1 MMSQQGTYVK
11 WVSELFPEQG
21 KWTEEDYFALPETNR
36 IIELSDGQ
44 IRMSPYPT
52 PLHQLISDNLQ
63 FWLSSFVREHGLGR
77 VLSAPTAV
85 RLWEGKVR
93 GPDLIFLRTE
103 HLHRMGAKVIEGPP
117 DWVAE
122 IISLRS
128 RKIDRV
134 EKLAEYAEAGIPEY
148 WLIDPDKQMIRVYL
162 LEENEYRLTATY
174 KAGDMAKSEAILGFE
189 VAISEI
195 FAS

>member
-1 MMSQQGTYVK
+1 MSQQRTYVR
-11 WVSELFPEQG
+11 WISELFPEQG
-21 KWTEEDYFALPETNR
+21 RWTEDDYFALPETNR

-44 IRMSPYPT
+44 IIMSPYPT

-93 GPDLIFLRTE
+93 GPDLIFLKTE
-103 HLHRMGAKVIEGPP
+103 HLDRIGAKVVEGAP

-122 IISLRS
+122 IISPRS

-134 EKLAEYAEAGIPEY
+134 ERLAEYAEAGIPEY
-148 WLIDPDKQMIRVYL
+148 WLLDPEKQTIRVYW
-162 LEENEYRLTATY
+162 LEGDKYSLTATY
-174 KAGDMAKSEAILGFE
+174 KMGDIAKAETVHGFE
-189 VAISEI
+189 VAVSDI
-195 FAS
+195 FAA